1 MTMISPQY
9 FDTTAINVSNPM
21 CMLVSVAVLCDTSSF
36 MSPYN
41 KDFPIQFKFQYGK
54 ATQHCRHYPMNQVT
68 CKVGKHCPAEV
79 TCNLKMNGSRK
90 FKDWSWE
97 CNSPGG
103 KVHYESCYG
112 YKDMSCVNVGSFHF
126 RHHDTRGP
134 IKLNTVRPNIN
145 YEKQSYFKTISNFIV
160 SGIHLFTIAVI
171 SMVLVYFFSGIFEV
185 LFECIPYFLAGLLFF
200 SLMGSS
206 DDDDS
211 GWYETSGECDD

>member
-1 MTMISPQY
+1 MTSLQY
-9 FDTTAINVSNPM
+9 FDTMAINASNPM
-21 CMLVSVAVLCDTSSF
+21 CMLVSVAVLCDRSGF

-41 KDFPIQFKFQYGK
+41 KHFPIQFKFQYGK

-68 CKVGKHCPAEV
+68 CKIGKHCPEEV

-97 CNSPGG
+97 CDSPGG

-112 YKDMSCVNVGSFHF
+112 YKDMSCVNIGSFHF

-134 IKLNTVRPNIN
+134 IKLNTIRPKLVVA
-145 YEKQSYFKTISNFIV
+145 KQSFFQTVSTFIV
-160 SGIHLFTIAVI
+160 SAIYLISVVFIASVF
-171 SMVLVYFFSGIFEV
+171 VYLFSGIFEV
-185 LFECIPYFLAGLLFF
+185 LFECLPYFLTGLLFF
-200 SLMGSS
+200 SIYGSS

-211 GWYETSGECDD
+211 GWYETAGECDD

>member
-1 MTMISPQY
+1 MTSLQY
-9 FDTTAINVSNPM
+9 FDTMAINASNPM
-21 CMLVSVAVLCDTSSF
+21 CMFVSVAVLCDTSGF

-41 KDFPIQFKFQYGK
+41 QHFPIQFKFQHGK

-68 CKVGKHCPAEV
+68 CKIGKHCPEEV

-97 CNSPGG
+97 CDAPGG

-112 YKDMSCVNVGSFHF
+112 YKTMSCVNVGSFHF

-134 IKLNTVRPNIN
+134 IKLNTIRPKLAVA
-145 YEKQSYFKTISNFIV
+145 KQSLFQTVSTFIV
-160 SGIHLFTIAVI
+160 SAIYLISVVFIASVF
-171 SMVLVYFFSGIFEV
+171 VYLFSGIFEV
-185 LFECIPYFLAGLLFF
+185 LFECLPYFLTGLLFF
-200 SLMGSS
+200 SIYGSS

-211 GWYETSGECDD
+211 GWYETAGECDD